1 MLKAFLKGLGLGAL
15 LAGSYALL
23 KTPHSGETNRRI
35 LKDYSK
41 RLSGAA
47 TDLTG
52 SLAET
57 QVAISDLANQGMQTL
72 GSARDDIQL
81 AIRDFQRT
89 AVPQMNRIQEQV
101 AQLQADVD
109 NSALLNGETDSDETA
124 DKEDE

>member
-109 NSALLNGETDSDETA
+109 NSALLNGSADSDETA
-124 DKEDE
+124 NKEDE

>member
-109 NSALLNGETDSDETA
+109 NSALLNGSTDNDETT

>member
-23 KTPHSGETNRRI
+23 KPPHSGEPNRRI

>member
-124 DKEDE
+124 DKEGE

>member
-124 DKEDE
+124 YKEDE

>member
-47 TDLTG
+47 TDLTE

-109 NSALLNGETDSDETA
+109 NSALLNGSADSDETT

>member
-109 NSALLNGETDSDETA
+109 NSALLNGSADSDERA
-124 DKEDE
+124 DKDDE

>member
-109 NSALLNGETDSDETA
+109 NSALLNGEKDSDETA

>member
-23 KTPHSGETNRRI
+23 KTSHSGETNRRI

-109 NSALLNGETDSDETA
+109 NSALLNGSADSDERA
-124 DKEDE
+124 DKDDE

>member
-23 KTPHSGETNRRI
+23 KTPHSGETNRSI

-109 NSALLNGETDSDETA
+109 NSALLNGSTDNDETT

>member
-109 NSALLNGETDSDETA
+109 NSALLNGSADSDETT

>member
-89 AVPQMNRIQEQV
+89 AVPQMNRIQELV

-109 NSALLNGETDSDETA
+109 NSALLNGSADSDETA
-124 DKEDE
+124 NKEDE

>member
-109 NSALLNGETDSDETA
+109 NSALLNRETDSDETA